1 VRVVWKVE
9 TNRYCPNP
17 VRIAAE
23 AKLWIWEVYALN
35 LLDRPVEGEKARM
48 RDVLKAESRSTRREK
63 NNKNDII

>member
-1 VRVVWKVE
+1 VRVVWEVE

-35 LLDRPVEGEKARM
+35 LLDRPVEEEKAR
-48 RDVLKAESRSTRREK
+48 TRRIRSGITK
-63 NNKNDII
+63 HTGMRRAIKNDII